1 LKVLSKFSS
10 RRYKMSVL
18 PVLEVIDQ
26 RTIQKRGGDFTRY
39 PSSYIVCKFLRQHNI
54 RKILDV
60 TYGEGRFYYLCKNEL
75 EIIAADP
82 MKWNWVVKPKQFLQ
96 LNVFQL
102 YLMLRDRKI
111 ELPHVDALVVDPP
124 KWTTNVSYRKRD
136 MFNFIIGTP
145 KLVIEYAS
153 KIASLLKTLYLLIH
167 YREIVQLEN
176 YIPIHIIEF
185 TWIARYVHT
194 ENKNKSLYILYKVKQ

>member
-1 LKVLSKFSS
+1 
-10 RRYKMSVL
+10 MSVL

-26 RTIQKRGGDFTRY
+26 RTIQKRGGDFARY
-39 PSSYIVCKFLRQHNI
+39 PSSYVVCKFLRQHNI

-60 TYGEGRFYYLCKNEL
+60 TYGEGRFYYLCRHEL

-82 MKWNWVVKPKQFLQ
+82 VKWNWIVKPKQFLQ

-102 YLMLRDRKI
+102 YLMLRDGKI

-136 MFNFIIGTP
+136 MYNFIIGTP

-153 KIASLLKTLYLLIH
+153 KIASLLKTRHLLAH
-167 YREIVQLEN
+167 YREVIQLEN
-176 YIPIHIIEF
+176 YVPIHIIEF
-185 TWIARYVHT
+185 TWIARYLHT
-194 ENKNKSLYILYKVKQ
+194 KNKNKSLYMLYRVKQ